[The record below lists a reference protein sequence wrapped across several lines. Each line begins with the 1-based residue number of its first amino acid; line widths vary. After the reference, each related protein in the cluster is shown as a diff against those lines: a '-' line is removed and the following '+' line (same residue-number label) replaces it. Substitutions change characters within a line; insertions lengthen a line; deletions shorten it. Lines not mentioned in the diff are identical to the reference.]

1 MLLGDPPSIFWRLR
15 PTLYLGAPVLP
26 IKPYEYYFF
35 LHLGAPNRV
44 LPWRKL
50 PLPQTAMVITCKS
63 CGKVLNVRNQQL
75 PGTF

>member
-15 PTLYLGAPVLP
+15 PTLYLGAPILP

-44 LPWRKL
+44 FPWRKL
-50 PLPQTAMVITCKS
+50 PLPRQPWLLLVKAVEKS
-63 CGKVLNVRNQQL
+63 
-75 PGTF
+75 